1 MAELILT
8 PNLAD
13 PDAFYDS
20 LIKLHEGRSEAE
32 SQRINAKLV
41 LILANHLGDPEALAQ
56 AFALAAG
63 EGGEEQG

>member
-32 SQRINAKLV
+32 SQCINAKLV
-41 LILANHLGDPEALAQ
+41 LLLANHVGDPEAIAQ
-56 AFALAAG
+56 AFEVAVGGAG
-63 EGGEEQG
+63 DEPG